1 MNKILQKSIKER
13 SRDCDEITNRNNLLS
28 SLVNFNQVDSS
39 IVQTFSNLL
48 NDKNKSQFSL
58 EPVES
63 NSLLFTINHTN
74 PQLVQIKGSLMTFQN
89 GIIYMLNDSGLS
101 YFITNTQID
110 EEIQNEKLSNKFLND
125 TK

>member
-13 SRDCDEITNRNNLLS
+13 RQDCDEITNRNNLLS

-110 EEIQNEKLSNKFLND
+110 EELQNEKLSNKFLND